1 MSDNPKEIEHELER
15 TRERLGENLNALTDR
30 MSPGNLLDEAMN
42 YFEGS
47 PKDFA
52 NTLGTQVQR
61 NPLATLMVGAG
72 IAWLSM
78 GKGEQP
84 GAGLMKRD
92 TYASDNWDDDDDD
105 DDWDDAPRSGQRYP
119 SGYDTTQGMSA
130 ASAGNTYSRFANEE
144 DAQTLSTYDRIQAA
158 RSRVVREANETP
170 SAYYARLDTAYGQEM
185 GYTREAGEDDTTYRD
200 RIRDGVETAKAK
212 ADEARRRVRD
222 ATRQAKRSARD
233 MKRHAYDRASA
244 VHSAGLDMKDQAY
257 DRAHAL
263 HSTGR
268 AKAGQLKHDAREFH
282 EENPLVS
289 GFIAMAAGAL
299 AGAVLPTSQQERD
312 ALEPLAREAEKHGVN
327 LAGQAREHG
336 ERLADKARAQGER
349 LADAAEQKAVEASH
363 LAAEQAERVAAKAET
378 YGDEARTKVSQAGK
392 A

>member
-1 MSDNPKEIEHELER
+1 MSDDPKEIEHDLER
-15 TRERLGENLNALTDR
+15 TRERLGENLNALSDR

-72 IAWLSM
+72 LAWLSM

-84 GAGLMKRD
+84 GAALMKRD
-92 TYASDNWDDDDDD
+92 TYSSDDWDDDDDD
-105 DDWDDAPRSGQRYP
+105 DDLDHARRTGHRYP
-119 SGYDTTQGMSA
+119 TGYDTTQGMSA
-130 ASAGNTYSRFANEE
+130 ASAGNTYSRFASEE
-144 DAQTLSTYDRIQAA
+144 DTQTLSTYDRIEAA
-158 RSRVVREANETP
+158 RNRVVRKADETP
-170 SAYYARLDTAYGQEM
+170 STYYSRLDTAYGEEL
-185 GYTREAGEDDTTYRD
+185 GYTREADEDDTTYRD
-200 RIRDGVETAKAK
+200 RIRDGVETARAR
-212 ADEARRRVRD
+212 ADEARSRVQD
-222 ATRQAKRSARD
+222 AARQARRSARD
-233 MKRHAYDRASA
+233 MKRQAYDRASA
-244 VHSAGLDMKDQAY
+244 LHTAGRD
-257 DRAHAL
+257 
-263 HSTGR
+263 
-268 AKAGQLKHDAREFH
+268 KAGRLKHDARDFH

-327 LAGQAREHG
+327 LAEQAREHG
-336 ERLADKARAQGER
+336 ERLADKARAQGEK
-349 LADAAEQKAVEASH
+349 LGEVAEQKAMEASRM
-363 LAAEQAERVAAKAET
+363 AADQAERVAAKAES
-378 YGDEARTKVSQAGK
+378 YGEEARARASQAGK

>member
-1 MSDNPKEIEHELER
+1 MSDDPKEIEHDLER

-30 MSPGNLLDEAMN
+30 MSPGNLLDEAMA

-72 IAWLSM
+72 VAWLSM

-84 GAGLMKRD
+84 GAALMKRD
-92 TYASDNWDDDDDD
+92 TYSSDDWDDDDDDDD
-105 DDWDDAPRSGQRYP
+105 DDWDDARRTSRRYP
-119 SGYDTTQGMSA
+119 TGYDTTQGMSA
-130 ASAGNTYSRFANEE
+130 RPGGNTYSRFANEE
-144 DAQTLSTYDRIQAA
+144 DTQTLSTYDRIESA

-170 SAYYARLDTAYGQEM
+170 STYYSRLDTAYGEEL

-200 RIRDGVETAKAK
+200 RIRDGVETARAR
-212 ADEARRRVRD
+212 AEEARSRVQQATRD
-222 ATRQAKRSARD
+222 ARRSARD
-233 MKRHAYDRASA
+233 MKR
-244 VHSAGLDMKDQAY
+244 QAY
-257 DRAHAL
+257 DRANAL
-263 HSTGR
+263 HAAGR
-268 AKAGQLKHDAREFH
+268 DKAGQLKHDARDFH

-327 LAGQAREHG
+327 LAEQAREHG
-336 ERLADKARAQGER
+336 ERLADKAREQGGK
-349 LADAAEQKAVEASH
+349 LADAAEQKAMEASRM
-363 LAAEQAERVAAKAET
+363 AADQAERVAAKAES
-378 YGDEARTKVSQAGK
+378 YGEEARAKASQAGK

>member
-1 MSDNPKEIEHELER
+1 MSDDPKEIEHDLER

-72 IAWLSM
+72 LAWLSM

-92 TYASDNWDDDDDD
+92 TYTSDDDWDDDDDD
-105 DDWDDAPRSGQRYP
+105 DRDDARRTARRYP
-119 SGYDTTQGMSA
+119 AGYDTTRGMSA
-130 ASAGNTYSRFANEE
+130 RSGGTTYSRFTTEE
-144 DAQTLSTYDRIQAA
+144 DARTLSTYDRIEAA
-158 RSRVVREANETP
+158 RTRVTREANETP
-170 SAYYARLDTAYGQEM
+170 STYYSRLDTAYGEEL

-200 RIRDGVETAKAK
+200 RIRDGVETARAR
-212 ADEARRRVRD
+212 AEEARSRVQEAARE
-222 ATRQAKRSARD
+222 ARRSARD
-233 MKRHAYDRASA
+233 LKRQAYQRAEA
-244 VHSAGLDMKDQAY
+244 LHSAGR
-257 DRAHAL
+257 DRAD
-263 HSTGR
+263 R
-268 AKAGQLKHDAREFH
+268 LKHDARDFH

-299 AGAVLPTSQQERD
+299 AGAILPTSQQERD

-327 LAGQAREHG
+327 LAEQAREHG
-336 ERLADKARAQGER
+336 ERLADKARAQGEK
-349 LADAAEQKAVEASH
+349 LADAAEQKAVEASR
-363 LAAEQAERVAAKAET
+363 LAAEQAERIAAKAET
-378 YGDEARTKVSQAGK
+378 YGEEARAKASQAGK